1 LLKDNALTDVTDS
14 YDPKHPTRG
23 VHFACLFLVHQKNKH
38 RLITD
43 YTPVNPFLHV
53 PSFHMDT
60 VNILR
65 EIVAT
70 RKFQYGACLDVKN
83 AFPHLA
89 VREEDKELLLILGPG
104 KRVYKPE
111 CAFFGLAPVPLIW
124 TKVQST
130 ATSPSST
137 QLP

>member
-1 LLKDNALTDVTDS
+1 MTDVTDS
-14 YDPKHPTRG
+14 YDPRHPPLG

-43 YTPVNPFLHV
+43 HTPVNPFLNV

-60 VNILR
+60 VRVIR

-70 RKFQYGACLDVKN
+70 RRFQYGACLDVKN

-104 KRVYKPE
+104 RRVYKPK

-124 TKVQST
+124 TKVQSPFFT
-130 ATSPSST
+130 PSST
-137 QLP
+137 APPL